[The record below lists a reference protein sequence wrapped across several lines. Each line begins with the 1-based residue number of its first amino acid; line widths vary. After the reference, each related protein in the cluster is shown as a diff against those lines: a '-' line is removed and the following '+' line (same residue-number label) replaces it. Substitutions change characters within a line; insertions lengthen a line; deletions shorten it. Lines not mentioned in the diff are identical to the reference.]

1 MTRNNPENDPE
12 KSWKKIPTVFEN
24 SKNVMNQI
32 SSRKVEKCKN
42 SEKSGKI
49 EKKNKK
55 WNDKKKRQE
64 MTEKWKI
71 KTDNYE
77 KESNSN
83 ELEKK
88 KDKMA
93 ETMSVGNPRQH
104 QHGSGRFSKTNP
116 IQSNLMK
123 SNEMEHGERKKK

>member
-1 MTRNNPENDPE
+1 
-12 KSWKKIPTVFEN
+12 
-24 SKNVMNQI
+24 
-32 SSRKVEKCKN
+32 
-42 SEKSGKI
+42 
-49 EKKNKK
+49 
-55 WNDKKKRQE
+55 

-88 KDKMA
+88 KDKM
-93 ETMSVGNPRQH
+93 SVRNPRQH